1 MGSLS
6 AEKMLSG
13 MSSVKCEKLRS
24 RSTERLVAA
33 LVLAV
38 TSERLRSVVLKIL
51 QDAEADSEPNSSA
64 VPSAALNEWCG
75 FWRAAHVREPFVL
88 YLGQVRQ
95 ANGMQRRSRVYT
107 CFR

>member
-13 MSSVKCEKLRS
+13 MSSVKCEKLQIQ
-24 RSTERLVAA
+24 STEKLVAA
-33 LVLAV
+33 LVLAM

-51 QDAEADSEPNSSA
+51 QDAEPDGEPNSSA
-64 VPSAALNEWCG
+64 VLNAALNERCG
-75 FWRAAHVREPFVL
+75 FWRAVHVREPFVL

-95 ANGMQRRSRVYT
+95 ANGMQRGS
-107 CFR
+107 